1 MPTNKR
7 QKSSFLQDYKTLD
20 CLLQNWGER
29 YFEKEDFLHIAIS
42 RKAPRLLEWVCLN
55 CVESNDIPVVTELA
69 LPFLN
74 WHHINKVLVAD
85 EAIYHG
91 TTFEKVLNL
100 VANVK
105 GDTTGIEAAPVVTTI
120 EALNSDMI
128 ANALIEGTRIIN
140 QSTIP
145 FYVDTIISKFFDL
158 GKPYDVEY
166 PLFYID
172 FKEDIK
178 DEQIDTILKRLA
190 RLETNT
196 HSLSVDAIDFYSVS
210 NYYREKNIENTSF
223 TYITKYL
230 TSNSAYGLAVPDFS
244 KLRFFKKG
252 RRLCVASISP
262 YTIPEHYITEDTQM
276 FVGDILNI
284 WKILYRKAHENKEA
298 FGEHKIQ
305 WYKSMA
311 MTANYLLS
319 FAHFLLLRQNLLLA
333 LQDEVVDRQFYL
345 RLEDIQY
352 LFGSDM
358 AQQVL
363 ALLES
368 IDILDSNRKFFS
380 ISNGPV
386 AIIPS
391 DYAPQYNY
399 QIALDNLR
407 KGQTKSVSL
416 MISSIFSAMHWQ
428 VEVESRNRNRSDYER
443 LSFGESYNSMIH
455 RLSTSSTFSELEL
468 NKRVHRCIDERI
480 DKGTVVPGYVRNQ
493 QGVYSEWVRLFRS
506 GENEDVYR
514 DQLFRTVLSIVS
526 RCFDIAETQFISR
539 ASLEYILSV
548 IYLIQRNK
556 GKEGYQLDTLLDK
569 DIFGIPLVPVFDSET
584 NMYAISV
591 EIDNQ
596 PFGIIDYA
604 LASQVLKLDEFGNLS
619 FSSSTYAQRLSNGC
633 VLEEETL
640 DKLNNIISFVIA
652 FDKKVFGDSDDIREL
667 LNYFFYQDE
676 KLNLKKKV
684 IGGKDELLQMIEVN
698 DGNIF
703 QLKQLSKRF
712 SEMFLRFP
720 DPGLM
725 FDYQDTANRE
735 LYHYL
740 YNIYKQI
747 NEKLQDGTGFYAV
760 SFLDIPLNLWAYYKN
775 QVTLDD
781 FDEDSY
787 ADYISW
793 IESGK
798 SPFNVEV
805 SSFWLNMHS
814 YQEILNYSVEEVR
827 QRLFELL
834 KNLFYERI

>member
-1 MPTNKR
+1 
-7 QKSSFLQDYKTLD
+7 
-20 CLLQNWGER
+20 
-29 YFEKEDFLHIAIS
+29 
-42 RKAPRLLEWVCLN
+42 
-55 CVESNDIPVVTELA
+55 
-69 LPFLN
+69 
-74 WHHINKVLVAD
+74 
-85 EAIYHG
+85 
-91 TTFEKVLNL
+91 
-100 VANVK
+100 
-105 GDTTGIEAAPVVTTI
+105 
-120 EALNSDMI
+120 
-128 ANALIEGTRIIN
+128 
-140 QSTIP
+140 
-145 FYVDTIISKFFDL
+145 
-158 GKPYDVEY
+158 
-166 PLFYID
+166 
-172 FKEDIK
+172 
-178 DEQIDTILKRLA
+178 
-190 RLETNT
+190 
-196 HSLSVDAIDFYSVS
+196 
-210 NYYREKNIENTSF
+210 
-223 TYITKYL
+223 
-230 TSNSAYGLAVPDFS
+230 
-244 KLRFFKKG
+244 
-252 RRLCVASISP
+252 
-262 YTIPEHYITEDTQM
+262 
-276 FVGDILNI
+276 
-284 WKILYRKAHENKEA
+284 
-298 FGEHKIQ
+298 
-305 WYKSMA
+305 MA

-319 FAHFLLLRQNLLLA
+319 FAHFLQLRQNLLLA
-333 LQDEVVDRQFYL
+333 LQDEVVDKQFYL

-358 AQQVL
+358 ALQVL
-363 ALLES
+363 SLLES
-368 IDILDSNRKFFS
+368 IDRLDSNRKFFS
-380 ISNGPV
+380 ISNGPD

-428 VEVESRNRNRSDYER
+428 VEVESRNRSRSDYER

-455 RLSTSSTFSELEL
+455 RLSTSTTFSDQEL

-514 DQLFRTVLSIVS
+514 DQLFRTLLSIVS

-539 ASLEYILSV
+539 ASLEYILTV
-548 IYLIQRNK
+548 IYLIQRDK
-556 GKEGYQLDTLLDK
+556 DKEGNHLDTLLDK
-569 DIFGIPLVPVFDSET
+569 DIFGIPLVPVFDRET
-584 NMYAISV
+584 NMYAISIK
-591 EIDNQ
+591 IDDQ

-633 VLEEETL
+633 DLEEETL

-652 FDKKVFGDSDDIREL
+652 YDKKVFGDSDDIREL

-676 KLNLKKKV
+676 KLNLTTLV
-684 IGGKDELLQMIEVN
+684 SAGKGELLQMIEEG

-703 QLKQLSKRF
+703 QLKQLSKSF
-712 SEMFLRFP
+712 SGMFLRFP

-725 FDYQDTANRE
+725 FDYQEIVNRE

-740 YNIYKQI
+740 YNVYKQI
-747 NEKLQDGTGFYAV
+747 NEKLQDGTSFYAV

-775 QVTLDD
+775 HVTLDD

-793 IESGK
+793 IESGR
-798 SPFNVEV
+798 SPFNVEI
-805 SSFWLNMHS
+805 STFWLNMHS